1 METQEN
7 NLTTITSSALS
18 RRFAYRIGD
27 KMPKAIKI
35 IYYIILAVTLVYW
48 LYRAISLTLSL
59 IQRIGSFVFEKR
71 NYYTFVICLIILGIG
86 ILLASQFIFD
96 LDPFGRVANWF
107 IDQWNNF
114 RAWCVKII
122 GG

>member
-7 NLTTITSSALS
+7 NLTTITSPVLS

-96 LDPFGRVANWF
+96 LDPVGRVTNWF